1 MTTVTQQPNGTFTA
15 DPYHSSFLFAVRH
28 VEVSRFRAT
37 FGDVIA
43 QLDAGDSGIALEGRA
58 RVESISITE
67 PPQMREN
74 VVHGE
79 DFFDAANH
87 PEIGF
92 RSTRLELAE
101 DGSVTLDGELEIKG
115 IARPVTAIGTYRPPI
130 EDPYGGLRAA
140 LELRTVV
147 DRRDWGMTW
156 QMPLPGGGDA
166 LGYEVQVSVNL
177 ELVKHD

>member
-1 MTTVTQQPNGTFTA
+1 
-15 DPYHSSFLFAVRH
+15 
-28 VEVSRFRAT
+28 
-37 FGDVIA
+37 
-43 QLDAGDSGIALEGRA
+43 
-58 RVESISITE
+58 
-67 PPQMREN
+67 MREN